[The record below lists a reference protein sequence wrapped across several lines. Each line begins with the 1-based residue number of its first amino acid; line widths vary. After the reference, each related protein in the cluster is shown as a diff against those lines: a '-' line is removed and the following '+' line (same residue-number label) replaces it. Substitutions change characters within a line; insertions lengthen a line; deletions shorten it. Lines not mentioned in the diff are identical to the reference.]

1 MMSPLD
7 GAAVSAHRPLRLHS
21 AHRDTNICAA
31 DVETLVSPVYEY
43 MHEYS
48 PDRRGFV
55 RRLQIID
62 QYVHFIFR
70 VDFHQLQA
78 EHLDRAAE
86 RSAETLS
93 LANRDADHL

>member
-1 MMSPLD
+1 
-7 GAAVSAHRPLRLHS
+7 
-21 AHRDTNICAA
+21 
-31 DVETLVSPVYEY
+31 

-48 PDRRGFV
+48 PDWRGFV

-86 RSAETLS
+86 ERRAETVS
-93 LANRDADHL
+93 LANRDADHR